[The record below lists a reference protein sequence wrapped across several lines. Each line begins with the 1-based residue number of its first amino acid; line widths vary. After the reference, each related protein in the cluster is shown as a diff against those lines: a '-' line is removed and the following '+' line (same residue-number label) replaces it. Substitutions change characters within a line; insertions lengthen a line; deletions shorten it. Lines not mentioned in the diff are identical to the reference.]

1 MAELSFLHFI
11 LGSPLWHP
19 LSSFQILHKSLWV
32 RFLCFAPATVMVS
45 WWVENQERGF
55 EEDLDNNPVGL
66 RKWGTARSNRK
77 VFLFTPKTT
86 DTVHPHSPHTQH
98 STIRI
103 TKKKISKRK
112 SLQTIS
118 SSRWK
123 GLEWLRKLIYQ
134 KMEGYQTLSLYCE
147 PSSHGHMIIIVALFS
162 LE

>member
-77 VFLFTPKTT
+77 VFPL
-86 DTVHPHSPHTQH
+86 HPQNHRYCAPSLPPHTTQH
-98 STIRI
+98 HQNY
-103 TKKKISKRK
+103 KKKISKRK

-123 GLEWLRKLIYQ
+123 ALERLRKLIYQ